1 VIAFLG
7 DSLWLIGAYDPHTTE
22 QHNYAGL
29 TSTILI
35 LFYYLQYDV
44 KISSSHPKLYLI
56 YQFLLLAFMLSG
68 DILYAY
74 YYRHYVPDKLLMCVF
89 ITYSIIDS
97 TFVFTVG
104 YLKWYCQYRVSMGL
118 SIHNLFHLMSRLEVL
133 LIILIPIFTTNDV
146 ISTNAI
152 AFFILYEFFS
162 HSYNNPD
169 LIYSGCSRLS
179 FWLLI
184 IFATMTVLCENMQFV
199 YDHRAQDAN
208 ATNDS
213 AKEEH
218 MYKLVRGF
226 QYSSN
231 IMELSAAMSCYV
243 LLTLQFFSKSDKE
256 KKKALRNQTMQTASA
271 SPFFQ

>member
-1 VIAFLG
+1 LLPLIAVLAFVG
-7 DSLWLIGAYDPHTTE
+7 DGIWIISAYDPESKE

-56 YQFLLLAFMLSG
+56 YQSLLLACILTG

-74 YYRHYVPDKLLMCVF
+74 YYGHCDQNTVLMCIFIAYGLMDSAFVF
-89 ITYSIIDS
+89 II
-97 TFVFTVG
+97 G
-104 YLKWYCQYRVSMGL
+104 YLKWYRQYRVSMGL

-133 LIILIPIFTTNDV
+133 LIVLIPIFTTYDV
-146 ISTNAI
+146 ISTNSI

-184 IFATMTVLCENMQFV
+184 ICATMTVLCENFEFV
-199 YDHRAQDAN
+199 YDRRAQDAH
-208 ATNDS
+208 AAHDS
-213 AKEEH
+213 ASEERMH
-218 MYKLVRGF
+218 TFAMGF
-226 QYSSN
+226 QYASN
-231 IMELSAAMSCYV
+231 IMELSASMACYV
-243 LLTLQFFSKSDKE
+243 LLVLQFFSKSDKRE
-256 KKKALRNQTMQTASA
+256 KEAVENRGMQTV
-271 SPFFQ
+271 

>member
-7 DSLWLIGAYDPHTTE
+7 DSLWLIGVYDSASTE

-56 YQFLLLAFMLSG
+56 YQSLLLACKLTG

-74 YYRHYVPDKLLMCVF
+74 YYGYVDEDIVLMCIF
-89 ITYSIIDS
+89 I
-97 TFVFTVG
+97 G
-104 YLKWYCQYRVSMGL
+104 YLKWYRQYRVSMGL

-184 IFATMTVLCENMQFV
+184 IFATVTVLCENMQFV
-199 YDHRAQDAN
+199 YDHRKQDAN
-208 ATNDS
+208 AANDT

-218 MYKLVRGF
+218 MKKLVHGF
-226 QYSSN
+226 RYSGN
-231 IMELSAAMSCYV
+231 IMELSASMSCYV
-243 LLTLQFFSKSDKE
+243 LLVLQFFSKTDKE
-256 KKKALRNQTMQTASA
+256 KKKALRNQAMQTASA